1 MTASS
6 RLREGAKARVRTVRR
21 PSLRGSDI
29 RTWAT
34 ALFVMVAW
42 GTVSSQALLSL
53 PIDSVVEGPI
63 AMSEITATSATLVVT
78 TTVDVA
84 CVVVFGRDEAF
95 GELALDADMG
105 AAAHRD
111 HRVLL
116 RGLEPDTEY
125 FYRLQGSDANGRFY
139 ASEVLRFRTL
149 AAEGAASL
157 GVNVATAE
165 AGAVV
170 TAVSSEFGGAFT
182 AGNAIDGDPRSE
194 WSSRGDGDGAYLTIR
209 LAEPTEVVGFGFWTR
224 TMVTSAEIRR
234 FEVVNERGEVFGPFD
249 VPDAAGR
256 YDFPATGS
264 GQEFTFRVVA
274 STGGNT
280 GAVEVAIYARVR

>member
-6 RLREGAKARVRTVRR
+6 PMPEGAMARVREVGR
-21 PSLRGSDI
+21 PSLRGPAI
-29 RTWAT
+29 GRWMT
-34 ALFVMVAW
+34 AVFVMAAW
-42 GTVSSQALLSL
+42 GTAPSQALVSL
-53 PIDSVVEGPI
+53 PIESVVEGPI
-63 AMSEITATSATLVVT
+63 AMSEITATSATLIVT
-78 TTVDVA
+78 TTLDVA
-84 CVVVFGRDEAF
+84 CVVVFGRTEEF

-105 AAAHRD
+105 AAAHRE

-125 FYRLQGSDANGRFY
+125 VYRLQGSDANGRFY
-139 ASEVLRFRTL
+139 ASEVMRFRTL
-149 AAEGAASL
+149 TAEGTALL

-170 TAVSSEFGGAFT
+170 TAVSSEFGGAYA

-224 TMVTSAEIRR
+224 TMVTSAEVRR

-249 VPDAAGR
+249 VPDASGR
-256 YDFPATGS
+256 YDFPAAGS
-264 GQEFTFRVVA
+264 GQEFTFRVVT

-280 GAVEVAIYARVR
+280 GAVEVAIYTRPR